1 MFVENH
7 MTREPVTVRPD
18 TEVPKV
24 ANLLASNRIRHL
36 PVVDEHERLVGIVT
50 DRDVRSATGYDTM
63 DALHLKAENIMT
75 VDPTT
80 IRGNAPLEDALT
92 ILSSRRFGA
101 LPVVKAGRLVGII
114 SRHDVLGAMN
124 RLLGLDQSGTRIEV
138 ALPDPKTD
146 LAAAFDALGRC
157 DAELISAIASRVRDD
172 GEEPA
177 LYLRIAGSNRRA
189 VESEL
194 RQAGLILLVPD
205 NEMVGTDS

>member
-1 MFVENH
+1 MFVQNH
-7 MTREPVTVRPD
+7 MTRNPITVKPGTPVPQ
-18 TEVPKV
+18 V
-24 ANLLASNRIRHL
+24 ADLFESNRIRHL
-36 PVVDEHERLVGIVT
+36 LVVDENGRLVGIVT
-50 DRDVRSATGYDTM
+50 DRDVRSATGYDAK
-63 DALHLKAENIMT
+63 DAWRLEAEDIMT
-75 VDPTT
+75 ADPIT
-80 IRGNAPLEDALT
+80 IPENAPLEDALT
-92 ILSSRRFGA
+92 MLSARRFGA

-114 SRHDVLGAMN
+114 SRHDVLEAMN

-194 RQAGLILLVPD
+194 RQAGLILLVPE
-205 NEMVGTDS
+205 NETVGTDS